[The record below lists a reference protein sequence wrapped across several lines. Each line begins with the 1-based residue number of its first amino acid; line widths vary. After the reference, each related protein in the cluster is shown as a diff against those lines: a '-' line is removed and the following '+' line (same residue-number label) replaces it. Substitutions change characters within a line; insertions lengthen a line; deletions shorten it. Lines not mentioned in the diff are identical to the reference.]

1 MTNTAKDTESTQ
13 PKKSDKSIQPEQIDL
28 GINTLTEMA
37 KVKKKGFTLVM
48 AIAKMLP
55 AIEKAF
61 AAGYNH
67 QDICTALKENTG
79 IQISPS
85 TLKGYVKIARD
96 AKRDGKNKKS
106 SETEQKPEVEMQ
118 FPQPPM

>member
-1 MTNTAKDTESTQ
+1 MTDTNNAQSTKT
-13 PKKSDKSIQPEQIDL
+13 KKPAKSIQSEQIDL

-37 KVKKKGFTLVM
+37 KVRKKGFTLVM
-48 AIAKMLP
+48 AITKMLP

-61 AAGYNH
+61 AAGYTH

-96 AKRDGKNKKS
+96 AKRDGKKRKS
-106 SETEQKPEVEMQ
+106 RSPEQKPEVEMQ
-118 FPQPPM
+118 FPQPPT

>member
-1 MTNTAKDTESTQ
+1 MMTDANETRS
-13 PKKSDKSIQPEQIDL
+13 PKPKRSANPIQSEQIDL

-37 KVKKKGFTLVM
+37 KVNKKGFTLVM

-61 AAGYNH
+61 AAGYTH
-67 QDICTALKENTG
+67 QDICAALKENTG

-96 AKRDGKNKKS
+96 GKKEGTKKKS
-106 SETEQKPEVEMQ
+106 SGVEQKPEVEMQ
-118 FPQPPM
+118 FPQPPV